1 MFRVRPHVRLAHGFT
16 LVELLVVIGIIA
28 LLISILLPALNRA
41 REQANQIKCASNMRQ
56 IYADIEMYVQDSK
69 GQLFFTAGDGT
80 NLSNS
85 YYPLCMYMNGN
96 DVDFSDDLMTNSGAV
111 PPKGSGYNQP
121 GTFLQYLGNHND
133 PISRSAIFNCPTDV
147 ADGSERPVSSGSG
160 IVIGTRNF
168 SYSFNKCINWVFSS
182 GNYITT
188 TNGGH
193 MWPALKITQ
202 IVEPAQK
209 ILIAEEHSPNDL
221 AFQLILSFNKDVPGA
236 LNEPP
241 YTSDGQEIPGDRHN
255 GYANY
260 CFADGHVDTVTPAE
274 LLSHVNSSSQT
285 GVTLPEWF
293 NLFAH

>member
-1 MFRVRPHVRLAHGFT
+1 MSRLRSRYSTVPGFT

-80 NLSNS
+80 NLGNS

-96 DVDFSDDLMTNSGAV
+96 SVDFSDDLMTNAGAV
-111 PPKGSGYNQP
+111 PPQGSGYNQP
-121 GTFLQYLGNHND
+121 GTFLPYLSSHND
-133 PISRSAIFNCPTDV
+133 PIARAAIFNCPTDL
-147 ADGSERPVSSGSG
+147 ADGSDRVVSTGSG
-160 IVIGTRNF
+160 VAIGQRNF

-188 TNGGH
+188 TNANH
-193 MWPALKITQ
+193 MWPALKMTQ
-202 IVEPAQK
+202 IVEPANK
-209 ILIAEEHSPNDL
+209 ILIAEEQSPNDL
-221 AFQLILSFNKDVPGA
+221 AFQLVVSFTKDVPNA

-241 YTSDGQEIPGDRHN
+241 YSPNGQEIPGNRHN

-260 CFADGHVDTVTPAE
+260 CFADGHVDSVTPTE
-274 LLSHVNSSSQT
+274 LLSHVNSNSLPPIQ
-285 GVTLPEWF
+285 LPEWF